1 MDSSCTSK
9 RAVIVKKIY
18 QPPLPKEYDGRGK
31 QGKYADLLKSLIL
44 REKSFEGKYTTLV
57 NTLGLFGRYFDDFKS
72 RNPAIADQLKHQSD
86 ENDFNLWKSSEFT
99 ATGEREYK
107 SAISLKLREI
117 LSGSLKSLQ
126 KEEIVSLQDIYK
138 IVPDKEIVMED
149 FTPRPRSKIEEYDE
163 WEIYSKAIEKEASRK
178 GSVLNQE
185 LAKHLIL
192 GYDFQYSLEWL
203 VTPYDGPVECTPEQG
218 QAIENYQ
225 LYVRQ
230 CAMAEYKGLNGL
242 PDVED
247 YPLITNTG
255 LFFQNPKLV
264 QLYNDVDEGLRPRL
278 FGGVKFWKEIRY
290 EVVDDNKA
298 ARYWPQEGFNAEQ
311 AADQVSQ
318 EILNYME
325 QRLKAKK
332 VEVDPNGLDDVQ
344 RALGRAKAGGEYF
357 LKEYVSAVRF
367 HERLKGL
374 YEKATL
380 PTE

>member
-1 MDSSCTSK
+1 M
-9 RAVIVKKIY
+9 
-18 QPPLPKEYDGRGK
+18 
-31 QGKYADLLKSLIL
+31 
-44 REKSFEGKYTTLV
+44 
-57 NTLGLFGRYFDDFKS
+57 LF
-72 RNPAIADQLKHQSD
+72 
-86 ENDFNLWKSSEFT
+86 
-99 ATGEREYK
+99 
-107 SAISLKLREI
+107 
-117 LSGSLKSLQ
+117 
-126 KEEIVSLQDIYK
+126 
-138 IVPDKEIVMED
+138 
-149 FTPRPRSKIEEYDE
+149 RS
-163 WEIYSKAIEKEASRK
+163 
-178 GSVLNQE
+178 
-185 LAKHLIL
+185 
-192 GYDFQYSLEWL
+192 
-203 VTPYDGPVECTPEQG
+203 
-218 QAIENYQ
+218 
-225 LYVRQ
+225 
-230 CAMAEYKGLNGL
+230 
-242 PDVED
+242 
-247 YPLITNTG
+247 
-255 LFFQNPKLV
+255 
-264 QLYNDVDEGLRPRL
+264 PRL